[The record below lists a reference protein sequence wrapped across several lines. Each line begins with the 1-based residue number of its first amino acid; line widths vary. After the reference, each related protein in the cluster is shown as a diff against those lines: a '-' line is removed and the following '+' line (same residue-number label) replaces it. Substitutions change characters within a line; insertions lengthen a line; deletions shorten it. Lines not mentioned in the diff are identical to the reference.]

1 MSAAQVLNNAAY
13 GRTSAW
19 PDSNTRP
26 DLQTLRGRFLRRL
39 HLSLIYG
46 LWVLGTLFNAAMWVF
61 SLVCVAQWVW
71 STLIGANEAPIP
83 LAVQVFLSLVALY
96 ESYHFVTRPS
106 HHPWPFMRRL
116 IRYSLLHY
124 PYFRLN
130 ATVFDERERAKQ
142 LSQDG
147 ATNDTSAFNTEIA
160 SKTIVENDISPFVKP
175 NESAMFAFH
184 PHSVLSNGWVA
195 NGANHMSF
203 EQADCRWLVAENLFG
218 VPLMRDLLNWMDFS
232 SVAKS
237 TFQQRMSNRQNV
249 CLIPGGF
256 EEATLYERG
265 KHRVYIKK
273 RFGFI
278 KLALQYGYKVH
289 PVYTF
294 GEEYAYHTFPY
305 LLKLRLK
312 LNEFKIPG
320 VFFFGLPHCFFLPRT
335 DVDLITVVGEPLVLP
350 RIEQPTKEDVQKYQG
365 QYVEALQKL
374 FNKYKSVYA
383 VDPQAQ
389 LEIY

>member
-1 MSAAQVLNNAAY
+1 MSAVQELNNAAY
-13 GRTSAW
+13 SRTPAW
-19 PDSNTRP
+19 PDSDTCP

-39 HLSLIYG
+39 HLFLLYG
-46 LWVLGTLFNAAMWVF
+46 LWVVGIGFFIVMWSF
-61 SLVCVAQWVW
+61 SLVCIVHWVW
-71 STLIGANEAPIP
+71 NTLVSADATPIP
-83 LAVQVFLSLVALY
+83 RAAQVFLGLIALH

-106 HHPWPFMRRL
+106 LHRWPFMRNL
-116 IRYSLLHY
+116 IRYSFLKY

-130 ATVFDERERAKQ
+130 VTVFDEREKAKP
-142 LSQDG
+142 LGGDG
-147 ATNDTSAFNTEIA
+147 ATIDTEIDMEIA
-160 SKTIVENDISPFVKP
+160 SKTVVENDVSPFVKP
-175 NESAMFAFH
+175 NDRAMFAFH
-184 PHSVLSNGWVA
+184 PHGVLSNGWA
-195 NGANHMSF
+195 FNGTHHMSF
-203 EQADCRWLVAENLFG
+203 ERADCRWLVAENLFWFP
-218 VPLMRDLLNWMDFS
+218 VMRDLLNWMDFS

-237 TFQQRMSNRQNV
+237 TFHRFMPTGQNV

-278 KLALQYGYKVH
+278 KLALQHGYKVH

-305 LLKLRLK
+305 LLNFRLK

-320 VFFFGLPHCFFLPRT
+320 VLFFGLPQCFFLPCT
-335 DVDLITVVGEPLVLP
+335 DVDLITVVGEALILP
-350 RIEQPTKEDVQKYQG
+350 RIEHPTKEDVQKYHSK
-365 QYVEALQKL
+365 YVEALQKL
-374 FNKYKSVYA
+374 FDKYKSVYA
-383 VDPQAQ
+383 VDPDAK

>member
-1 MSAAQVLNNAAY
+1 MSAVKELKNAAN
-13 GRTSAW
+13 GRTSEWLNSDA
-19 PDSNTRP
+19 RP

-39 HLSLIYG
+39 HLSLLYG
-46 LWVLGTLFNAAMWVF
+46 LWVVRIGFFIAMWVF
-61 SLVCVAQWVW
+61 SFFCLAQWIWNNLVR
-71 STLIGANEAPIP
+71 ADAAPIP
-83 LAVQVFLSLVALY
+83 LAVQVFLGLIALH

-106 HHPWPFMRRL
+106 LHPWPFMRRL
-116 IRYSLLHY
+116 IRYSFLHY

-130 ATVFDERERAKQ
+130 VTVFDEREKAKQ
-142 LSQDG
+142 SKPTSEDG
-147 ATNDTSAFNTEIA
+147 AAKFNTEIA
-160 SKTIVENDISPFVKP
+160 SKTVVENDISPFVKP
-175 NESAMFAFH
+175 NDRAVFAFH
-184 PHSVLSNGWVA
+184 PHGVLSNGWVF
-195 NGANHMSF
+195 NGAHHMSF
-203 EQADCRWLVAENLFG
+203 EQADCRWLVAENLFWFP
-218 VPLMRDLLNWMDFS
+218 VMRDLLNWMDFS

-237 TFQQRMSNRQNV
+237 TFQRFMPTGQNI

-265 KHRVYIKK
+265 KHRVFIKK

-312 LNEFKIPG
+312 LNQFKLPG
-320 VFFFGLPHCFFLPRT
+320 VLFYGLPQCFFLPRT
-335 DVDLITVVGEPLVLP
+335 DVDLITVVGEAVILP
-350 RIEQPTKEDVQKYQG
+350 RIEHPTKVDVQKYHV
-365 QYVEALQKL
+365 QYVEVLQKL
-374 FNKYKSVYA
+374 FDKYKAVYA
-383 VDPQAQ
+383 VDPEAQ